1 MAYEKVRYEIIK
13 RAVQNDEAAIAQIVH
28 HYRNYIQFLSLREAE
43 LADGSRIKYV
53 DEEMALRLETK
64 LMESV
69 LKFKARTTVE

>member
-53 DEEMALRLETK
+53 DEEMGPAVRNETDG
-64 LMESV
+64 ECFEV
-69 LKFKARTTVE
+69 

>member
-1 MAYEKVRYEIIK
+1 MAYERVSYEVIK
-13 RAVQNDEAAIAQIVH
+13 NAVQNDEAVIAQIVL

-69 LKFKARTTVE
+69 GKFKVRETVE

>member
-1 MAYEKVRYEIIK
+1 MAYERVSYEVIK
-13 RAVQNDEAAIAQIVH
+13 NAVQNDEAAIAKIVL

-69 LKFKARTTVE
+69 GKFKVRETVE

>member
-1 MAYEKVRYEIIK
+1 MAYERVSYEVIK
-13 RAVQNDEAAIAQIVH
+13 NAVQNDEAAIAQIVL

-69 LKFKARTTVE
+69 GKFKLRATVE